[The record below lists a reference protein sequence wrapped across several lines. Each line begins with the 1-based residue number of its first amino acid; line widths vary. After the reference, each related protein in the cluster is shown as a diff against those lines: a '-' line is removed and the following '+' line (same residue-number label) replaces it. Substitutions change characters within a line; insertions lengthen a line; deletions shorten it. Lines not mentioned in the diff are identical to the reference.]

1 MAMTKAEKAEMEKIR
16 HDLALAL
23 ALRFCGLPE
32 PELMPKPVYGGGM
45 VEGWDMNPHG
55 SGRVEICTT
64 SAHSHWLGRGLD
76 GVVQDEEISTHG
88 RVWAYGSS
96 GAISLYR
103 SPADALLA
111 LRLAKEREFAQ
122 TLARIDRQI
131 AEAKLME
138 I

>member
-16 HDLALAL
+16 HDLVLAL

-32 PELMPKPVYGGGM
+32 PELMPKPVYGGG
-45 VEGWDMNPHG
+45 VIEGWLMSPHG
-55 SGRVEICTT
+55 SGAVEICTT
-64 SAHSHWLGRGLD
+64 SDREHWRLRSLNEVVRAQGVRDNIYSSH
-76 GVVQDEEISTHG
+76 
-88 RVWAYGSS
+88 
-96 GAISLYR
+96 GAVSLYR

-131 AEAKLME
+131 AEAKLTE
-138 I
+138 T